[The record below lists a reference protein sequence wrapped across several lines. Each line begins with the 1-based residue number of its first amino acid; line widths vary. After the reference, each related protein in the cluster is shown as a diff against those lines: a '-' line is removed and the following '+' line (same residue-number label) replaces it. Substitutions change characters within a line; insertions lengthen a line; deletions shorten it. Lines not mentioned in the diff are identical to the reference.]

1 METVIEILK
10 KHGLYTDEFRTRM
23 DILEA
28 VSKGNWEHPAL
39 KSNFTPEQVEEMR
52 RQSGPTRGGATFKDV
67 SQRAL
72 DAAATK
78 AEAVATSDSAKQ
90 AAEYARSIATDTF
103 SKSRG
108 FATDAVSKAKS
119 LKETV
124 SSKLANINPARDL
137 PKELDPDSADG
148 FITMVVKW
156 GMRTMSDAM
165 SSPSWPMF
173 IKTVFG
179 FVFVLSYAQG
189 LPIFG
194 GMIRATLEI
203 VAFILPT
210 IGRMIVSL
218 ATAIGGPIGNPIG
231 ILLAA
236 VFFILAAMIAFS
248 RKQFTE
254 DVVVSANL
262 IPFVGDFVS
271 SSIQKIDNTATKIVA
286 SQRQVVNSF
295 MDILSL
301 VFGQKPVSSAAAVE
315 NRGTRNRRGGIRLSR
330 RRRHT
335 KKWRTMRRPSG
346 TR

>member
-1 METVIEILK
+1 METVIGILK

-28 VSKGNWEHPAL
+28 VSKGKWDDPAL
-39 KSNFTPEQVEEMR
+39 KTNFTPEQIAEMQR
-52 RQSGPTRGGATFKDV
+52 PPPAQGGGLAELSKKAMDK
-67 SQRAL
+67 
-72 DAAATK
+72 AAA
-78 AEAVATSDSAKQ
+78 VAASDSAQ
-90 AAEYARSIATDTF
+90 RAADYARGVATTTF
-103 SKSRG
+103 SKG
-108 FATDAVSKAKS
+108 KALATGAVPKLKS
-119 LKETV
+119 MRD
-124 SSKLANINPARDL
+124 SIGSKLSSINPARDI

-156 GMRTMSDAM
+156 GMRMMSDAM
-165 SSPSWPMF
+165 ASPAWPTF

-189 LPIFG
+189 IPIFG

-210 IGRMIVSL
+210 IGRLIVSL
-218 ATAIGGPIGNPIG
+218 ATAIGGPVGNPIG

-254 DVVVSANL
+254 AVVVSANL

-271 SSIQKIDNTATKIVA
+271 SSIQKLDNSAAKIA
-286 SQRQVVNSF
+286 IAQRQVVNSF

-301 VFGQKPVSSAAAVE
+301 VFGQGKPAAQRKAS
-315 NRGTRNRRGGIRLSR
+315 RGGIRFSR

-335 KKWRTMRRPSG
+335 KKWRTMRRPFG

>member
-1 METVIEILK
+1 METVIGILK
-10 KHGLYTDEFRTRM
+10 KHGLYTDEFRARM
-23 DILEA
+23 DILDA
-28 VSKGNWEHPAL
+28 VSKKRWDDPTL
-39 KSNFTPEQVEEMR
+39 KANFTPEQIAEMQR
-52 RQSGPTRGGATFKDV
+52 TPTQGGGLAELSKKAMDK
-67 SQRAL
+67 
-72 DAAATK
+72 AAAV
-78 AEAVATSDSAKQ
+78 ASSDSAQQAADYARGVATS
-90 AAEYARSIATDTF
+90 TF
-103 SKSRG
+103 SKG
-108 FATDAVSKAKS
+108 KTLVTGAVPKLKS
-119 LKETV
+119 MRD
-124 SSKLANINPARDL
+124 SIGSKLGSINPVRDI

-156 GMRTMSDAM
+156 GMRMMSDAM
-165 SSPSWPMF
+165 ASPSWPTVV
-173 IKTVFG
+173 KTVFG

-189 LPIFG
+189 IPIFG

-210 IGRMIVSL
+210 IGRLIVSL

-236 VFFILAAMIAFS
+236 VFFVLAAMIAFS

-254 DVVVSANL
+254 VVVVSANL

-271 SSIQKIDNTATKIVA
+271 SSIQKMDNTAAKIAV

-295 MDILSL
+295 MDILAL
-301 VFGQKPVSSAAAVE
+301 VFGQKPKA
-315 NRGTRNRRGGIRLSR
+315 RGGIRFSR

-335 KKWRTMRRPSG
+335 KKWRTKRRPFG